1 MDAFLEDSS
10 DDESYASVQVLDKS
24 DLSELDYDDDIQ
36 EWDIGDD
43 VAELHDIPF

>member
-1 MDAFLEDSS
+1 MDVFVEEMDSVENVDQS
-10 DDESYASVQVLDKS
+10 QLNN
-24 DLSELDYDDDIQ
+24 DDIP